1 VSRSSPLVCIVIG
14 SLEVGGTERH
24 LLQILPALA
33 RAGLP
38 SMVYTLTHAGPLADA
53 MREGGVD
60 VVPPPFSDQLRR
72 LPRTSRRALAWPTS
86 SIGLVDT
93 LRRRRPD
100 VVHHH
105 LPAAYLVGM
114 PCAALA
120 RVPRQVMSRRC
131 LNVYH
136 AKYPKLARVER
147 AMHRHMRAILGN
159 SRAIVQEL
167 ADEGAPRERLAFV
180 PNGVDL
186 SRFAPTG
193 DVRAARERLGLAA
206 DATIA
211 VQVANLNVHKGH
223 AELLVGLARARARL
237 PQDFVLL
244 CVGRDDGIGRELAQQ
259 ANELGIAD
267 MVRWLGPRAD
277 VPDVL
282 ASADF
287 AISASH
293 QEGSSNAVL
302 EAMAAGLPVVA
313 TAVGGTPE
321 AVHHRAH
328 GLLVPSRDPDALG
341 LAVVELAAQPDLRRS
356 MGRASAQRIRT
367 EFSLPA
373 CVDRYLAIYD
383 AVLSD
388 RPLPESVR
396 A

>member
-1 VSRSSPLVCIVIG
+1 MTASSPLVCVVIG

-33 RAGLP
+33 RVGLP

-53 MREGGVD
+53 MRDGGVD
-60 VVPPPFSDQLRR
+60 VVAPPFADRLRR
-72 LPRTSRRALAWPTS
+72 LPRPPRRAIAWPTS

-105 LPAAYLVGM
+105 LPAAYLVGV

-136 AKYPKLARVER
+136 AKYPRLARVER
-147 AMHRHMRAILGN
+147 SLHRHMRAILGN
-159 SRAIVQEL
+159 SRAIVEEL
-167 ADEGAPRERLAFV
+167 AVEGAPRERLALV

-186 SRFAPTG
+186 ERFGPRTDA
-193 DVRAARERLGLAA
+193 RAARERLGLPRN
-206 DATIA
+206 ATIA

-223 AELLVGLARARARL
+223 ADLLRGLASARARL
-237 PQDFVLL
+237 PDDFALV
-244 CVGRDDGIGRELAQQ
+244 CVGRDDGIGRDLAQL
-259 ANELGIAD
+259 AHELGLGD
-267 MVRWLGPRAD
+267 VVHWLGARND

-282 ASADF
+282 AAADL

-302 EAMAAGLPVVA
+302 EAMAAGLPVVG

-321 AVHHRAH
+321 AVHDGVH
-328 GLLVPSRDPDALG
+328 GRLVPPQDSDALG
-341 LAVVELAAQPDLRRS
+341 GAVAELATGVELRRTF
-356 MGRASAQRIRT
+356 GRAAAQRIRA
-367 EFSLPA
+367 EYSLGA
-373 CVDRYLAIYD
+373 CVDRYVAIYD